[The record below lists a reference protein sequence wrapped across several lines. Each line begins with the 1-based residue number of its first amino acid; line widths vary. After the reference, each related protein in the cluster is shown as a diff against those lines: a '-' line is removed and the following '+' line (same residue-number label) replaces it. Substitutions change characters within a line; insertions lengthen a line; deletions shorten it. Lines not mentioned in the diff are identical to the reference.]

1 MTSATHISQYTPT
14 DEVPALGEAELHPAF
29 DGKAVDG
36 RAFGGRALRD
46 QLADLVRPDTALW
59 NARELRD
66 LTSNVSSELTGPLLD
81 IAEVREQRRWW
92 ARLALTAGVE
102 LWLLTWAPGQGTE
115 PHDHGGAS
123 GSFTVL
129 FGQLRENYR
138 YPPRP
143 IRTADHDL
151 GSAIGFGTERAHEV
165 RNVSSVNSAS
175 VHAYSPPLLPVRDY
189 EHLDD
194 VPPVA
199 DSGNRR

>member
-1 MTSATHISQYTPT
+1 MTSATHISQHTPT
-14 DEVPALGEAELHPAF
+14 DDVPELGEVKLHPTFGEQASR
-29 DGKAVDG
+29 G
-36 RAFGGRALRD
+36 RSSRD
-46 QLADLVRPDTALW
+46 QLTDLVRPDTALW

-66 LTSNVSSELTGPLLD
+66 LTTYVSSELTAPLLD
-81 IAEVREQRRWW
+81 IAEVREQQRWW

-138 YPPRP
+138 YPPGP
-143 IRTADHDL
+143 IRTADHDV
-151 GSAIGFGTERAHEV
+151 GSTIGFGTERAHEV
-165 RNVSSVNSAS
+165 LNVSSVNSAS

-189 EHLDD
+189 AHLDD

-199 DSGNRR
+199 DSGHRR

>member
-14 DEVPALGEAELHPAF
+14 DEVPALGEAELHPAFDGRAF

-92 ARLALTAGVE
+92 GAAGAHRRRRAV
-102 LWLLTWAPGQGTE
+102 AAHVGAGPG
-115 PHDHGGAS
+115 H
-123 GSFTVL
+123 
-129 FGQLRENYR
+129 
-138 YPPRP
+138 
-143 IRTADHDL
+143 RTARPR
-151 GSAIGFGTERAHEV
+151 GRV
-165 RNVSSVNSAS
+165 RL
-175 VHAYSPPLLPVRDY
+175 VHRPVRTVAG
-189 EHLDD
+189 ELDRKS
-194 VPPVA
+194 VV
-199 DSGNRR
+199 